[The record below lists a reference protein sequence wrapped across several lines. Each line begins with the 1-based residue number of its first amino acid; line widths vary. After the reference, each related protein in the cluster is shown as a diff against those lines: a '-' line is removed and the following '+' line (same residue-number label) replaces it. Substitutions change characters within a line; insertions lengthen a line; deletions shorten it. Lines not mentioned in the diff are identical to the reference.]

1 MCSRFGLSSVLLLP
15 HLRAYFIQTEQF
27 CLFHP
32 NRAVFFFEQN
42 IAGIMMPKMGIMF
55 SLWQAYSKKW
65 LALFTSKTCNL
76 SVESFSKGN

>member
-15 HLRAYFIQTEQF
+15 HLRAYFIQTEQ
-27 CLFHP
+27 
-32 NRAVFFFEQN
+32 FFFEQN